1 LNHGFKE
8 EAAMKSSKLNRLT
21 SIALALGLALST
33 SLGGLSVASAKSSTA
48 QAAPPV
54 TSTREPVNSISLM
67 AGTWGWKAIDER
79 SLILWT
85 LPSKPYLVKLGF
97 PSQDLKWVN
106 WISLRSMGDR
116 LYARFDSVY
125 VRGIP
130 YPIDSIYPLTEEE
143 ARNYGH
149 EPSPQPVPESVS

>member
-1 LNHGFKE
+1 
-8 EAAMKSSKLNRLT
+8 MKRSQQNRLT
-21 SIALALGLALST
+21 GFALALGLALTT
-33 SLGGLSVASAKSSTA
+33 SLGTLSVAAAESGTA

-54 TSTREPVNSISLM
+54 TAAREPVNSISLV

-79 SLILWT
+79 TLILWT
-85 LPSKPYLVKLGF
+85 LPSKPYLVKLSF

-130 YPIDSIYPLTEEE
+130 YPIDSIYPLTAAE
-143 ARNYGH
+143 ARNYGR
-149 EPSPQPVPESVS
+149 ETGPQPVPESVS